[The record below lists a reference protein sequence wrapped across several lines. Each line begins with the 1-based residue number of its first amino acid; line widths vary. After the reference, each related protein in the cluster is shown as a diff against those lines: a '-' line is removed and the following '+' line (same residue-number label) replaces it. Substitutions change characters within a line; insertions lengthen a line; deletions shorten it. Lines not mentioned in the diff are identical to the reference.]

1 MSLLLRLSRVQNSE
15 EECRNPILLN
25 MNIHS
30 LYDFLNIPNL
40 ELGIVMVLT
49 ISITLLFV
57 CRWIDY
63 LLPFWVLR
71 KNDKKDLYS
80 PEYTPKISVVIPAN
94 NQAQELYNNIETILK
109 QDYPNFEVVIVDE
122 SENTETKELIEKL
135 QKKSYNIDTN
145 QFIWDMKDYFDA
157 KNKSTHE

>member
-1 MSLLLRLSRVQNSE
+1 
-15 EECRNPILLN
+15 

-30 LYDFLNIPNL
+30 IYDFLNIPNL

-80 PEYTPKISVVIPAN
+80 SGYTPKISVVIPAN

-122 SENTETKELIEKL
+122 SENTETKELVEKL
-135 QKKSYNIDTN
+135 QKKYKNLRKTFVPQTFRNICKRKFSITLGVRAARGEWVLLTN
-145 QFIWDMKDYFDA
+145 P
-157 KNKSTHE
+157 

>member
-1 MSLLLRLSRVQNSE
+1 
-15 EECRNPILLN
+15 

-30 LYDFLNIPNL
+30 IYDFLNIPNL
-40 ELGIVMVLT
+40 ELGIVIVLA

-71 KNDKKDLYS
+71 KNNKKGQDS

-94 NQAQELYNNIETILK
+94 NQVQALYHNLETILK

-122 SENTETKELIEKL
+122 SENTETKDLIEK
-135 QKKSYNIDTN
+135 DED
-145 QFIWDMKDYFDA
+145 FKDKVSEEI
-157 KNKSTHE
+157 KNKVR